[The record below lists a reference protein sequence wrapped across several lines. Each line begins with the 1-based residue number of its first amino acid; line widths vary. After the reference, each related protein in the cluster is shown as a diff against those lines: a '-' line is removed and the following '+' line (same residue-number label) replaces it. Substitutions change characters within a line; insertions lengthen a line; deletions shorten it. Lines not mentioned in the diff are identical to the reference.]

1 MAYGTFTISKIP
13 ASKVQQTIDLF
24 KFQWNAPQPNV
35 TEAPDGNALFKV
47 TAVFE
52 PRRDPIS
59 QSQRS
64 DAIR

>member
-24 KFQWNAPQPNV
+24 KWKAPQATV
-35 TEAPDGNALFKV
+35 TKAPDGNELFKV

-59 QSQRS
+59 QTQRS
-64 DAIR
+64 DAGE

>member
-24 KFQWNAPQPNV
+24 KWNAPQATV
-35 TEAPDGNALFKV
+35 TKAPDGKELFKV
-47 TAVFE
+47 TVVFK

>member
-24 KFQWNAPQPNV
+24 KWKAPQSTV
-35 TEAPDGNALFKV
+35 TKAPDGNELFKV
-47 TAVFE
+47 IAVFE

-64 DAIR
+64 DAAR

>member
-1 MAYGTFTISKIP
+1 MTYGTFTISKIP

-24 KFQWNAPQPNV
+24 KWKAPQSTV
-35 TEAPDGNALFKV
+35 TKALDGNELFKV
-47 TAVFE
+47 IAFFE

-64 DAIR
+64 DATR

>member
-24 KFQWNAPQPNV
+24 KWNAPQSTV
-35 TEAPDGNALFKV
+35 TKAPDGNELFKV
-47 TAVFE
+47 TAIFE
-52 PRRDPIS
+52 SRRDPIS